1 MGGLSSSQW
10 RCSELL
16 FCSWQT
22 LSQSPTLLSIHKFPV
37 LCDEVNLPG
46 RRWACWRYCFIFA
59 NVGLSDEV
67 WKNSGTFGCLLNLGD
82 FCREEKKIFCFSTTL
97 FWRENA
103 PTTLPCFSGYLV
115 KFICSHSMALT
126 LVKGLSINSNLMR
139 ERCQRNEK
147 PTNDFPPYQSRQR
160 TCSVDINSMSGNNDM
175 LQQAF
180 GCT

>member
-82 FCREEKKIFCFSTTL
+82 FCREEKKNLL
-97 FWRENA
+97 FFHNFILAWKCTNNSSMFFWVSCEVHLLSFYGTHLGER
-103 PTTLPCFSGYLV
+103 PQYKQQSGEG
-115 KFICSHSMALT
+115 KMPKKWKANQW
-126 LVKGLSINSNLMR
+126 LSPLS
-139 ERCQRNEK
+139 E
-147 PTNDFPPYQSRQR
+147 
-160 TCSVDINSMSGNNDM
+160 
-175 LQQAF
+175 
-180 GCT
+180 